1 MKQDY
6 RYFWSTDCS
15 KSLFLEKKRMV
26 DVKTKLNKSIFL
38 ENVAQR
44 INEKKVNE
52 VYVEYNKKLYRLAL
66 SYVKDRY
73 LAEDLAHE
81 ILVKCYLTREKFNG
95 DSSFNSWMY
104 RIASNHC
111 IDFLRKA
118 YRHRD
123 FLYEDLELF
132 NNEEVCTPESEV
144 LNICDKEELRN
155 KLRLLPSKYEE
166 VITLYYF
173 KDQSLKEIENHL
185 NIKLSTIKT
194 RLFRAKRMLR
204 EMY

>member
-1 MKQDY
+1 MK
-6 RYFWSTDCS
+6 T
-15 KSLFLEKKRMV
+15 KI
-26 DVKTKLNKSIFL
+26 KLNKSIFL
-38 ENVAQR
+38 EIVAQR

-52 VYVEYNKKLYRLAL
+52 LYEEYNKMLYRLAL

-95 DSSFNSWMY
+95 DCSFNSWMY

-111 IDFLRKA
+111 IDFLRKT

-144 LNICDKEELRN
+144 LNICDKEELSN
-155 KLRLLPSKYEE
+155 KLRQLPSKYEE

>member
-1 MKQDY
+1 M
-6 RYFWSTDCS
+6 
-15 KSLFLEKKRMV
+15 
-26 DVKTKLNKSIFL
+26 KTKLNKSIFL
-38 ENVAQR
+38 ENVAQC
-44 INEKKVNE
+44 INEKKINE

-95 DSSFNSWMY
+95 DSSFHSWMY